1 MSVMFNIRS
10 RYNIQKNEP
19 KFRQN
24 HSSVPASEICALSRK
39 TGWWQLLS
47 APFPLVTSVTA
58 ATLSWVGEERA
69 QPTFSK

>member
-1 MSVMFNIRS
+1 MSIMFNIRS
-10 RYNIQKNEP
+10 RYSIWENEP
-19 KFRQN
+19 KVRQN
-24 HSSVPASEICALSRK
+24 HSSVPASEIYALSRK
-39 TGWWQLLS
+39 TGWWQLLR